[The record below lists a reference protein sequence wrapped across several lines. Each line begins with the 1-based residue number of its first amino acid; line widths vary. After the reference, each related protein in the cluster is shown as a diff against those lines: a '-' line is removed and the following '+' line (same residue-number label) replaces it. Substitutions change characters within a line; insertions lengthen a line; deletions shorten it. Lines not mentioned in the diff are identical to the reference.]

1 MLMIRRVY
9 PPDCEGSI
17 CFNPCIE
24 STTPQPGSQSASGA
38 FANYYLA
45 KWASLDSTSAFD
57 LYIP

>member
-1 MLMIRRVY
+1 MLMIRGVY

-24 STTPQPGSQSASGA
+24 STTPQPGSA
-38 FANYYLA
+38 FANHNVA
-45 KWASLDSTSAFD
+45 KWASLDSASAFD